1 MTVLVR
7 KDSWHSSPD
16 WIIIPIYRWRENGH
30 QIAAPRIR
38 DALDISKKTERS
50 TCDKTKATRPV
61 SRWWMEIFE
70 TVGRIVEKRYGAIPF
85 LILSAVWWNIHASIS
100 MSIKRIASVSKLRQ
114 RCWIDRRLYWIMKEN
129 GCWHRVIKID
139 GGFFLSPQYEPGC
152 ATVLSFQYPSPPSG
166 RTLYIGRRVGRKC
179 IDDAKKKKFHHAQ
192 VTQGKKE
199 TRQIGSAVVFN

>member
-139 GGFFLSPQYEPGC
+139 GGFFFSPNMSQAAPLFSHFNIHHRHL
-152 ATVLSFQYPSPPSG
+152 AG
-166 RTLYIGRRVGRKC
+166 RYI
-179 IDDAKKKKFHHAQ
+179 
-192 VTQGKKE
+192 
-199 TRQIGSAVVFN
+199 